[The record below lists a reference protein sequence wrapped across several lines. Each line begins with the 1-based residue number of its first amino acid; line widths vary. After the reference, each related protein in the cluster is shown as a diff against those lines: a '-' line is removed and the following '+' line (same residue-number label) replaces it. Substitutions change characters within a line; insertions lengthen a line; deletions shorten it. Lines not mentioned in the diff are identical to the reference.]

1 MNISVIIPVLN
12 EARTVAV
19 TLEALIRLSPHE
31 IIVVDGGSTDRT
43 AEICQQFGVKVMAS
57 APSRARQMNSGAK
70 AASGDILLFLHADT
84 TLPNSAFDDIRL
96 ALGDSRYVGGRFD
109 VELDGEHWMLKVIG
123 AMINYRSHL
132 SKVSTGDQAIFVRRF
147 VFEQIGGYPDIP
159 LMEDVAFDSNNTMA
173 TRANALAVMAKA
185 PTAGAVKTRLVPP
198 LTHEQAADLTR
209 ALLQDQLEHLTA
221 LGDVDLYV
229 AFTPV
234 DAASLVQ
241 SMVPARFQCFCQ
253 RGESLGE
260 RMKEVFAVAIEDW
273 FSSAATCQRCR

>member
-12 EARTVAV
+12 EEKNIAV
-19 TLEALIRLSPHE
+19 TLQSLARFAPFQ

-43 AEICQQFGVKVMAS
+43 AGICQQFGVKVMVS
-57 APSRARQMNSGAK
+57 ARGRAQQMNSGAK

-123 AMINYRSHL
+123 AMINYRSRL

-159 LMEDVAFDSNNTMA
+159 LMEDVAFCRTLRRTGEIACLKSRVTTSARRWEIDGVWRTILRMW
-173 TRANALAVMAKA
+173 ALKLLYL
-185 PTAGAVKTRLVPP
+185 AGVSPNRLK
-198 LTHEQAADLTR
+198 QYYAD
-209 ALLQDQLEHLTA
+209 
-221 LGDVDLYV
+221 
-229 AFTPV
+229 
-234 DAASLVQ
+234 
-241 SMVPARFQCFCQ
+241 AR
-253 RGESLGE
+253 
-260 RMKEVFAVAIEDW
+260 
-273 FSSAATCQRCR
+273 